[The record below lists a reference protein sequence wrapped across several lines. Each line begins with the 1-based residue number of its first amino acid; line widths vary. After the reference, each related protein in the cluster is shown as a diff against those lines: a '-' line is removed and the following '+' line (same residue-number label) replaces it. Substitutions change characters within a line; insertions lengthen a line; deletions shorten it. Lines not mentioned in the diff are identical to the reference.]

1 MSNAVV
7 TEASA
12 ELLKECDSGVKM
24 AIKSLDDIAEYVSDE
39 RLSGIIADSRKKHNE
54 LKCEVEG
61 RLKDIGEEDE
71 EPGVAAKSMAFLKTN
86 VKMSLKDSEKAAADL
101 ITDGCNMGIK
111 ILVRCLNKTQDAEDD
126 VKFIAGKLINAEEEL
141 LVAVRPFL

>member
-39 RLSGIIADSRKKHNE
+39 RLSGIIADSRKKHQE
-54 LKCEVEG
+54 LKCEVEEK
-61 RLKDIGEEDE
+61 LKNIGEDE
-71 EPGVAAKSMAFLKTN
+71 KEPGVAARGMAYVKTN
-86 VKMSLKDSEKAAADL
+86 VEMSLKNSEKAAADL

-111 ILVRCLNKTQDAEDD
+111 TLVKCINKTQDAEDD
-126 VKFIAGKLINAEEEL
+126 VKFIAGKLINVEEEL
-141 LVAVRPFL
+141 LAAVRPFL

>member
-39 RLSGIIADSRKKHNE
+39 RLSGIIADSRKKHQE
-54 LKCEVEG
+54 LKCEVEEK
-61 RLKDIGEEDE
+61 L
-71 EPGVAAKSMAFLKTN
+71 N
-86 VKMSLKDSEKAAADL
+86 VEKRGSA
-101 ITDGCNMGIK
+101 
-111 ILVRCLNKTQDAEDD
+111 
-126 VKFIAGKLINAEEEL
+126 
-141 LVAVRPFL
+141 

>member
-39 RLSGIIADSRKKHNE
+39 RLSGIIADSRKKHQGFCTSSSLSSSPQLTTSTPPKSNE
-54 LKCEVEG
+54 SRCANK
-61 RLKDIGEEDE
+61 I
-71 EPGVAAKSMAFLKTN
+71 
-86 VKMSLKDSEKAAADL
+86 DL
-101 ITDGCNMGIK
+101 EN
-111 ILVRCLNKTQDAEDD
+111 L
-126 VKFIAGKLINAEEEL
+126 
-141 LVAVRPFL
+141 